1 MTARSIITFVAL
13 LSLGLAATGCVS
25 SRKPVFDLEGKSVTI
40 PFEVSGTFLRFA
52 GHPTVKAMI
61 NGVTGRFII
70 DTGAPGPILTT
81 TAVRRCGIVTFP
93 SRSRGADMFGAVY
106 PLSLATNITIRF
118 TPQFSI
124 HYKEVLVSP
133 EHGDN
138 FGLLDFGTLR
148 SAHAVMDMGQKT
160 ITVTK

>member
-1 MTARSIITFVAL
+1 
-13 LSLGLAATGCVS
+13 
-25 SRKPVFDLEGKSVTI
+25 
-40 PFEVSGTFLRFA
+40 
-52 GHPTVKAMI
+52 
-61 NGVTGRFII
+61 
-70 DTGAPGPILTT
+70 
-81 TAVRRCGIVTFP
+81 
-93 SRSRGADMFGAVY
+93 MFGAVY

-133 EHGDN
+133 EHGDD

-148 SAHAVMDMGQKT
+148 SAHAVMDMEQKT